1 MIKKLVKDFLRDIV
15 RTFNAW
21 LNTTDNGRAFKA
33 RFKQGLLES
42 AAKAQKIKNTEQ
54 TREPL

>member
-1 MIKKLVKDFLRDIV
+1 MFKKLVKDFLRDIV

-21 LNTTDNGRAFKA
+21 LNTTDNGRAFKS

-42 AAKAQKIKNTEQ
+42 AARLKKKGLQ
-54 TREPL
+54 